1 MMMKESTWNGLQ
13 LRRSEILV
21 EKRGINKSKSS
32 VGAEQFHTFTIPSHR
47 FTADGMVICWRLR
60 IIENFFVSLSY
71 FCLDTKVPKNQGK
84 KNAARSTKQ
93 LSGSNKTRKRQAVLQ
108 EPLSCL
114 SFTAPPPLLFAGP
127 AHVLRGRESSFL
139 IRGLAF

>member
-1 MMMKESTWNGLQ
+1 MYYLEEGLQ
-13 LRRSEILV
+13 PKV
-21 EKRGINKSKSS
+21 PKRNYLNLL
-32 VGAEQFHTFTIPSHR
+32 F
-47 FTADGMVICWRLR
+47 
-60 IIENFFVSLSY
+60 SLSY

-84 KNAARSTKQ
+84 KNAARSAKP

-127 AHVLRGRESSFL
+127 ARVLRCRANSF
-139 IRGLAF
+139 